1 MSADTSPNRDNL
13 TPPGASAPPDLLP
26 TWEMAAL
33 FVGDFLVLVLFAAV
47 GRTSH
52 SMEVSTRVLPNIINT
67 AAPMMLGWLLSGM
80 LTGIYTAT
88 GLHPPRR
95 VVLRTLLA
103 GLIGGPIGVALRA
116 LWLGRPIILTFVL
129 VATGT
134 STLMML
140 AWRFGWSRLRRL
152 WWPELP

>member
-1 MSADTSPNRDNL
+1 PTVR
-13 TPPGASAPPDLLP
+13 ASTRAPPN
-26 TWEMAAL
+26 
-33 FVGDFLVLVLFAAV
+33 LVN
-47 GRTSH
+47 
-52 SMEVSTRVLPNIINT
+52 P
-67 AAPMMLGWLLSGM
+67 AAPRMLGSLLSGM
-80 LTGIYTAT
+80 LTGRYAAT
-88 GLHPPRR
+88 GLPPPRR

-134 STLMML
+134 SMLMML
-140 AWRFGWSRLRRL
+140 VWRLGWSRLRRL